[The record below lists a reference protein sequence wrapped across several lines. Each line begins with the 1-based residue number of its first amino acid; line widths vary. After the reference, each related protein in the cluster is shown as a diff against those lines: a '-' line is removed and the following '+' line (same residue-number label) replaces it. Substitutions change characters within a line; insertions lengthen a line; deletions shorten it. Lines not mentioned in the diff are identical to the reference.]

1 MKNKIYNIILVLLI
15 VIVIIVI
22 GYMIYTVV
30 QRQENEK
37 VLSNVIE
44 QIEDIANDNKE
55 EQTLKIEGYDYEVEG
70 IIEIPKLN
78 IKYPIVSDSSDEAM
92 NVAII
97 KYWGGKINDFGN
109 YSIAGH
115 NYKDGTMFGR
125 TRQLEI
131 GDKIYLTDLKL
142 NTIEYEIFDKF
153 NVDPNDVSILETNDK
168 TIREVTLI
176 TCTNGHKERLILKA
190 REII

>member
-55 EQTLKIEGYDYEVEG
+55 EQNLKIEG
-70 IIEIPKLN
+70 
-78 IKYPIVSDSSDEAM
+78 
-92 NVAII
+92 
-97 KYWGGKINDFGN
+97 
-109 YSIAGH
+109 
-115 NYKDGTMFGR
+115 
-125 TRQLEI
+125 
-131 GDKIYLTDLKL
+131 
-142 NTIEYEIFDKF
+142 
-153 NVDPNDVSILETNDK
+153 
-168 TIREVTLI
+168 
-176 TCTNGHKERLILKA
+176 
-190 REII
+190 